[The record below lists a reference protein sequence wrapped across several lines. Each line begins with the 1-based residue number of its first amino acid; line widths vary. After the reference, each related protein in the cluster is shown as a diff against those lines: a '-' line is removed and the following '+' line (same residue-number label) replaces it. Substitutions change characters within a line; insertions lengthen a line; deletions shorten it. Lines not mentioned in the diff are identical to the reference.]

1 MNGKGDTY
9 RPVNQDVYAENY
21 DRIFQ
26 KGNHAP
32 AQSECTRPACV
43 IRDDFR
49 TTPRSFAL
57 FGTFKTTSGSSVARS
72 RG

>member
-26 KGNHAP
+26 KGKYAP
-32 AQSECTRPACV
+32 APENSNPAV
-43 IRDDFR
+43 VRDDCHTR
-49 TTPRSFAL
+49 PRSFST
-57 FGTFKTTSGSSVARS
+57 FGACDCTRRQATGPTCPGR
-72 RG
+72 